1 MLHANTYPMKNIL
14 ILSFCFFCLTANA
27 QQMNIMQDTLTWNV
41 VSAVNQAD
49 QSQFA
54 FKCSFITYGANAL
67 DWSQS
72 DGEFVSNYTITSSTG
87 QWTNLTGDG
96 TIAFNVQNGDG
107 TFTGT
112 LTFARSSGV
121 VTVHL
126 RLFVKGVLNQDYV
139 FTVSSINPAN

>member
-1 MLHANTYPMKNIL
+1 MKNIL
-14 ILSFCFFCLTANA
+14 ILTFCFLCLTAKA

-54 FKCSFITYGANAL
+54 FNCSFITYGANTL
-67 DWSQS
+67 DWSQVS
-72 DGEFVSNYTITSSTG
+72 GEVVSNYTITSSSG
-87 QWTNLTGDG
+87 QWVDLTTDG
-96 TIAFNVQNGDG
+96 TIAFNVQNVSGYV
-107 TFTGT
+107 TGT

-126 RLFVKGVLNQDYV
+126 QLLVKGKLNQDYM
-139 FTVSSINPAN
+139 FTVSSINAGQ